1 MYMKKNITIK
11 ELSKILEVSISTV
24 SKALNDSYEI
34 SDSTK
39 ERIKTAAKTYN
50 YKPNKLAVNLKSGK
64 TNTIGVVLPSIKNFF
79 MSRVLRGIDSVI
91 AKSNYN
97 IIISITNESFDKEV
111 QSVQTLS
118 NGLVDAII
126 IAVSEET
133 QIKKDFSH
141 LSNLVGDIPLLMV
154 DRIVNSI
161 NCDKVLV
168 DDYNA
173 IFNAVNELIF
183 EGKKSIALVSS
194 INNLNVGKLRTKG
207 YLAAIQNKQ
216 EPIVIEGQE
225 GYIESE
231 LSKLIESNK
240 IDAIMALDQESS
252 LAAFRIGKVKKVLN
266 NKEVSIIGYAS
277 RVISEHLTPKLT
289 TIDQHGKKVG
299 ITSARLLLKRLDSS
313 ESEPESIIVNST
325 VQKRFT
331 T

>member
-1 MYMKKNITIK
+1 MKKNITIK

-39 ERIKTAAKTYN
+39 ERIKSAAKTYN

-173 IFNAVNELIF
+173 IFNTVNELIF

-207 YLAAIQNKQ
+207 YLAAIENKQ
-216 EPIVIEGQE
+216 EPIVIEGHE

-231 LSKLIESNK
+231 LSKLIESKK

-299 ITSARLLLKRLDSS
+299 ITSAKLLLKRLNST

>member
-1 MYMKKNITIK
+1 MKKNITIK

-39 ERIKTAAKTYN
+39 ERIKSAAKTYN

-216 EPIVIEGQE
+216 EPIVIEGEE

>member
-1 MYMKKNITIK
+1 MKKNITIK

-39 ERIKTAAKTYN
+39 ERIKAAAKTYN
-50 YKPNKLAVNLKSGK
+50 YKPNKLAVNLKYGK

-173 IFNAVNELIF
+173 IFNTVNELIF

-231 LSKLIESNK
+231 LSKLIEFNK

-266 NKEVSIIGYAS
+266 NKEVSIIGYAI

-289 TIDQHGKKVG
+289 TIDQHGKKVV

>member
-1 MYMKKNITIK
+1 MKKNITIK

-39 ERIKTAAKTYN
+39 ERIKAAAKTYN

-173 IFNAVNELIF
+173 IFNAVSDLIF

-207 YLAAIQNKQ
+207 YLSAIQNKQ
-216 EPIVIEGQE
+216 EPIVLEGQE

-299 ITSARLLLKRLDSS
+299 ITSAKLLLKRLDSS

>member
-1 MYMKKNITIK
+1 MKKNITIK

-39 ERIKTAAKTYN
+39 ERIKAAAKTYN

>member
-1 MYMKKNITIK
+1 MKKNITIK

-34 SDSTK
+34 SDTTK

-97 IIISITNESFDKEV
+97 IISSITNESFDKEV

-173 IFNAVNELIF
+173 IFNTVNELIF

-207 YLAAIQNKQ
+207 YLAAIENKQ
-216 EPIVIEGQE
+216 EPIVIEGHE

-231 LSKLIESNK
+231 LSKLIESKK

-299 ITSARLLLKRLDSS
+299 ITSAKLLLKRLDST

>member
-1 MYMKKNITIK
+1 MKLVIVLKK
-11 ELSKILEVSISTV
+11 ESRQLQKL
-24 SKALNDSYEI
+24 
-34 SDSTK
+34 
-39 ERIKTAAKTYN
+39 N

-173 IFNAVNELIF
+173 IFNTVNELIF

-207 YLAAIQNKQ
+207 YLAAIENKQ
-216 EPIVIEGQE
+216 EPIVIEGHE

-231 LSKLIESNK
+231 LSKLIESKK

-299 ITSARLLLKRLDSS
+299 ITSAKLLLKRLDST

>member
-1 MYMKKNITIK
+1 MKKNITIK

-39 ERIKTAAKTYN
+39 ERIKSAAKTYN

-173 IFNAVNELIF
+173 IFNTVNELIF

-207 YLAAIQNKQ
+207 YLAAIENKQ
-216 EPIVIEGQE
+216 EPIVIEGHE
-225 GYIESE
+225 GYIENE
-231 LSKLIESNK
+231 LSKLIESKK

-299 ITSARLLLKRLDSS
+299 ITSAKLLLKRLDST

>member
-1 MYMKKNITIK
+1 MKKNITIK

-39 ERIKTAAKTYN
+39 ERIKAAAKTYN

-173 IFNAVNELIF
+173 IFNAVSDLIF

-216 EPIVIEGQE
+216 EPIVLEGQE

-299 ITSARLLLKRLDSS
+299 ITSAKLLLKRLDSS

>member
-1 MYMKKNITIK
+1 MKKNITIK

-39 ERIKTAAKTYN
+39 ERIKAAAKTYN

-173 IFNAVNELIF
+173 VFNAVNELIF

-216 EPIVIEGQE
+216 EPMVIDGQE
-225 GYIESE
+225 GFIESE

>member
-1 MYMKKNITIK
+1 MKKNITIK

-39 ERIKTAAKTYN
+39 ERIKSAAKTYN

-173 IFNAVNELIF
+173 IFNTVNELIF
-183 EGKKSIALVSS
+183 EGKNSIALVSS

-207 YLAAIQNKQ
+207 YLAAIENKQ
-216 EPIVIEGQE
+216 EPIVIEGPE

-231 LSKLIESNK
+231 LSKLIESKK

-252 LAAFRIGKVKKVLN
+252 LAAFRVGKVKKVLN

-299 ITSARLLLKRLDSS
+299 ITSAKLLLKRLDST

>member
-1 MYMKKNITIK
+1 MKKNITIK

-39 ERIKTAAKTYN
+39 ERIKSAAKTYN

-173 IFNAVNELIF
+173 IFNTVNELIF

-207 YLAAIQNKQ
+207 YLAAIENKQ
-216 EPIVIEGQE
+216 EPIVIEGYE

-231 LSKLIESNK
+231 LSKLIESKK

-299 ITSARLLLKRLDSS
+299 ITSAKLLLKRLDST

>member
-1 MYMKKNITIK
+1 MQMKKNITIK

-39 ERIKTAAKTYN
+39 ERIKAAAKTYN

-133 QIKKDFSH
+133 QIKKEFSH

-173 IFNAVNELIF
+173 VFNAVNELIF

-207 YLAAIQNKQ
+207 YLAATQNKQ
-216 EPIVIEGQE
+216 EPMVIEGQE

-240 IDAIMALDQESS
+240 IDAIMALDQESC

-266 NKEVSIIGYAS
+266 NNEVSIIGYAS

>member
-1 MYMKKNITIK
+1 MKKNITIK

-39 ERIKTAAKTYN
+39 ERIKAAAKTYN

-173 IFNAVNELIF
+173 IFNAVSDLIF

-216 EPIVIEGQE
+216 EPIVLEGQE

-266 NKEVSIIGYAS
+266 NKKVSIIGYAS

-299 ITSARLLLKRLDSS
+299 ITSAKLLLKRLDLT

>member
-1 MYMKKNITIK
+1 MKKNITIK

-216 EPIVIEGQE
+216 EPIVIEGEE

>member
-1 MYMKKNITIK
+1 MKKNITIK

-34 SDSTK
+34 SDTTK

-173 IFNAVNELIF
+173 IFNTVNELIF

-216 EPIVIEGQE
+216 EPIVIEGEE

-299 ITSARLLLKRLDSS
+299 ITSAKLLLKRLDST

>member
-1 MYMKKNITIK
+1 MKKNITIK

-39 ERIKTAAKTYN
+39 ERIKAAAKLYN

-91 AKSNYN
+91 AKSQYN
-97 IIISITNESFDKEV
+97 IIISITNESFEKEV

-133 QIKKDFSH
+133 QIKQDFSH
-141 LSNLVGDIPLLMV
+141 LTALEDDIPLLMV

-173 IFNAVNELIF
+173 VFNAVNELIF
-183 EGKKSIALVSS
+183 EGRKSIALVSS

-207 YLAAIQNKQ
+207 YQAAIRNKQ
-216 EPIVIEGQE
+216 DTIIVEGSE
-225 GYIESE
+225 EHLEKE
-231 LSKLIESNK
+231 LSSLIE

-252 LAAFRIGKVKKVLN
+252 LAAYRVGKK
-266 NKEVSIIGYAS
+266 KEVLTNKNIAIIGYAS

-299 ITSARLLLKRLDSS
+299 ITSAKLLLKRLDKFDGEF
-313 ESEPESIIVNST
+313 ESVIVNST

-331 T
+331 S

>member
-1 MYMKKNITIK
+1 MKKNITIK

-173 IFNAVNELIF
+173 VFNAVNELIF

-231 LSKLIESNK
+231 LSKLIEFNK

>member
-1 MYMKKNITIK
+1 MKKNITIK

-39 ERIKTAAKTYN
+39 ERIKAAAKTYN

-173 IFNAVNELIF
+173 IFNAVSDLIF

-216 EPIVIEGQE
+216 EPIVLEGQE
-225 GYIESE
+225 GYIEIE

-252 LAAFRIGKVKKVLN
+252 LAAFRIGKVKKVLI
-266 NKEVSIIGYAS
+266 NKKVSIIGYAS

-299 ITSARLLLKRLDSS
+299 ITSAKLLLKRLDSS

>member
-1 MYMKKNITIK
+1 MKKNITIK

-39 ERIKTAAKTYN
+39 ERIKSAAKTYN

-173 IFNAVNELIF
+173 IFNAVSDLIF

-216 EPIVIEGQE
+216 EPIVLEGQE

-240 IDAIMALDQESS
+240 IDAIVALDQESS

-299 ITSARLLLKRLDSS
+299 ITSAKLLLKRLDSS
-313 ESEPESIIVNST
+313 EIEPESIIVNST
-325 VQKRFT
+325 VHKRFT

>member
-1 MYMKKNITIK
+1 MKKNITIK

-39 ERIKTAAKTYN
+39 ERIKAAAKTYN

-194 INNLNVGKLRTKG
+194 INNLNVGLLRTKG

-216 EPIVIEGQE
+216 EPMVIEGQE

>member
-1 MYMKKNITIK
+1 MKKNITIK

-39 ERIKTAAKTYN
+39 ERIKSAAKTYN

-225 GYIESE
+225 GYIESK

>member
-1 MYMKKNITIK
+1 MKKNITIK

-39 ERIKTAAKTYN
+39 ERIKAAAKTYN

-64 TNTIGVVLPSIKNFF
+64 TYTIGVVLPSIKNFF

-91 AKSNYN
+91 AKSKYN

-173 IFNAVNELIF
+173 IFNAVSDLIF

-216 EPIVIEGQE
+216 EPIVLEGQE

-240 IDAIMALDQESS
+240 IDAIVALDQESS

-299 ITSARLLLKRLDSS
+299 ITSAKLLLKRLDSS
-313 ESEPESIIVNST
+313 EIEPESIIVNST

>member
-1 MYMKKNITIK
+1 MKKNITIK

-39 ERIKTAAKTYN
+39 ERIKAAAKTYN

-173 IFNAVNELIF
+173 IFNAVSDLIF

-216 EPIVIEGQE
+216 EPIVLEGQE
-225 GYIESE
+225 GYIEIE
-231 LSKLIESNK
+231 LYKLIESNK

-266 NKEVSIIGYAS
+266 NKKVSIIGYAS

-299 ITSARLLLKRLDSS
+299 ITSAKLLLKRLDSS

>member
-1 MYMKKNITIK
+1 MKKNITIK

-39 ERIKTAAKTYN
+39 ERIKSAAKTYN

-216 EPIVIEGQE
+216 EPIVIEGQKDILKVN
-225 GYIESE
+225 Y
-231 LSKLIESNK
+231 LS
-240 IDAIMALDQESS
+240 
-252 LAAFRIGKVKKVLN
+252 
-266 NKEVSIIGYAS
+266 
-277 RVISEHLTPKLT
+277 
-289 TIDQHGKKVG
+289 
-299 ITSARLLLKRLDSS
+299 
-313 ESEPESIIVNST
+313 
-325 VQKRFT
+325 
-331 T
+331 

>member
-1 MYMKKNITIK
+1 MKKNITIK

-39 ERIKTAAKTYN
+39 ERIKAAAKTYN

-91 AKSNYN
+91 AKSKYN

-173 IFNAVNELIF
+173 IFNAVSDLIF

-216 EPIVIEGQE
+216 EPIVLEGQE

-240 IDAIMALDQESS
+240 IDAIVALDQESS

-299 ITSARLLLKRLDSS
+299 ITSAKLLLKRLDSS
-313 ESEPESIIVNST
+313 EIEPESIIVNST
-325 VQKRFT
+325 VHKRFT

>member
-1 MYMKKNITIK
+1 MKKNITIK

-39 ERIKTAAKTYN
+39 ERIKAAAKTYN

-173 IFNAVNELIF
+173 IFNAVSDLIF

-216 EPIVIEGQE
+216 EPIVLEGQE
-225 GYIESE
+225 GYIEIE

-299 ITSARLLLKRLDSS
+299 ITSAKLLLKRLDSS
-313 ESEPESIIVNST
+313 ES
-325 VQKRFT
+325 
-331 T
+331 

>member
-1 MYMKKNITIK
+1 MKKNITIK

-39 ERIKTAAKTYN
+39 ERIKSAARLHN

-91 AKSNYN
+91 AKSPYN

-141 LSNLVGDIPLLMV
+141 LNSLIGDTPLLMV

-161 NCDKVLV
+161 TCDKVLV

-173 IFNAVNELIF
+173 VFNAVNELIKD
-183 EGKKSIALVSS
+183 GRKSIALVSS
-194 INNLNVGKLRTKG
+194 INNLNVGKQRTKG
-207 YLAAIQNKQ
+207 YKSAIENKQ
-216 EPIVIEGQE
+216 DPIVIEG
-225 GYIESE
+225 SE
-231 LSKLIESNK
+231 EHLEKELIKLIDLNK

-252 LAAFRIGKVKKVLN
+252 LAAYRIGKKKKVLTS
-266 NKEVSIIGYAS
+266 KKIALIGYAS

-299 ITSARLLLKRLDSS
+299 STSARLLLKRLD
-313 ESEPESIIVNST
+313 EFDGEPESIVINST

-331 T
+331 S

>member
-1 MYMKKNITIK
+1 MKKNITIK

-39 ERIKTAAKTYN
+39 ERIKSAARLYN

-91 AKSNYN
+91 AKSPYN

-141 LSNLVGDIPLLMV
+141 LNNLIGDTPLLMV

-161 NCDKVLV
+161 TCDKVLV

-173 IFNAVNELIF
+173 VFNAVNELIKD
-183 EGKKSIALVSS
+183 GRKSIALVSS
-194 INNLNVGKLRTKG
+194 INNLNVGKQRTKG
-207 YLAAIQNKQ
+207 YKSAIENKQ
-216 EPIVIEGQE
+216 DPIVIEG
-225 GYIESE
+225 SE
-231 LSKLIESNK
+231 EHLEKELIKLIDLNK

-252 LAAFRIGKVKKVLN
+252 LAAYRIGKKKKVLTS
-266 NKEVSIIGYAS
+266 KKIALIGYAS

-299 ITSARLLLKRLDSS
+299 STSARLLLKRLD
-313 ESEPESIIVNST
+313 EFEGEPESIVINST

-331 T
+331 S

>member
-1 MYMKKNITIK
+1 MKKNITIK

-39 ERIKTAAKTYN
+39 ERIKAAAKTYN

-64 TNTIGVVLPSIKNFF
+64 TITLGVVLPSIINFF

-216 EPIVIEGQE
+216 EPIVLEGQE
-225 GYIESE
+225 GYIEIE

-299 ITSARLLLKRLDSS
+299 ITSAKLLLKRLDSS

>member
-1 MYMKKNITIK
+1 MKKNITIK

-39 ERIKTAAKTYN
+39 ERIKAAAKTYN

-64 TNTIGVVLPSIKNFF
+64 TYTIGVVLPSIKNFF

-91 AKSNYN
+91 AKSKYN

-173 IFNAVNELIF
+173 IFNAVSDLIF

-216 EPIVIEGQE
+216 EPIVLEGQE

-299 ITSARLLLKRLDSS
+299 ITSAKLLLKRLDSS

>member
-1 MYMKKNITIK
+1 MKKNITIK

-34 SDSTK
+34 SDTTK

-111 QSVQTLS
+111 QSIQTLS

-216 EPIVIEGQE
+216 EPIVIDGEE

-299 ITSARLLLKRLDSS
+299 ITSAKLLLKRLDST

>member
-1 MYMKKNITIK
+1 
-11 ELSKILEVSISTV
+11 
-24 SKALNDSYEI
+24 
-34 SDSTK
+34 
-39 ERIKTAAKTYN
+39 
-50 YKPNKLAVNLKSGK
+50 
-64 TNTIGVVLPSIKNFF
+64 

-91 AKSNYN
+91 AKSQYN
-97 IIISITNESFDKEV
+97 IIISITNESYDKEV

-133 QIKKDFSH
+133 QIKQEFSH
-141 LSNLVGDIPLLMV
+141 LNSLIGDIPLLMV

-161 NCDKVLV
+161 SCDKVLV

-173 IFNAVNELIF
+173 VFNAVNELIN
-183 EGKKSIALVSS
+183 EGRKSIALVSS

-207 YLAAIQNKQ
+207 YKSAVENKQ
-216 EPIVIEGQE
+216 DTIIVEGPE
-225 GYIESE
+225 EYLEKE
-231 LSKLIESNK
+231 LTKLIDLNK

-252 LAAFRIGKVKKVLN
+252 LAAYRVGKKKEVLTNKKVA
-266 NKEVSIIGYAS
+266 IIGYAS

-299 ITSARLLLKRLDSS
+299 STSARLLLKRLD
-313 ESEPESIIVNST
+313 EFDGEPESIVINST

-331 T
+331 S

>member
-1 MYMKKNITIK
+1 MKKNITIK

-39 ERIKTAAKTYN
+39 ERIKSVARLHN

-91 AKSNYN
+91 AKSPYN

-141 LSNLVGDIPLLMV
+141 LNSLIGDTPLLMV

-161 NCDKVLV
+161 TCDKVLV

-173 IFNAVNELIF
+173 VFNAVNELIKD
-183 EGKKSIALVSS
+183 GRKSIALVSS
-194 INNLNVGKLRTKG
+194 INNLNVGKQRTKG
-207 YLAAIQNKQ
+207 YKSAVENKQ
-216 EPIVIEGQE
+216 DAIIIEG
-225 GYIESE
+225 SE
-231 LSKLIESNK
+231 EHLEKELIKLIDLNK

-252 LAAFRIGKVKKVLN
+252 LAAYRIGKKKKVLTS
-266 NKEVSIIGYAS
+266 KKIALIGYAS

-299 ITSARLLLKRLDSS
+299 STSARLLLKRLD
-313 ESEPESIIVNST
+313 EFEGEPESIVINST

-331 T
+331 S